1 MSGTGTPLP
10 PLDPRRYS
18 SAGARRDYFRCVLVC
33 ASANGAR
40 LRFASRVTRVG
51 WSGSTWPMSKNEPVD
66 ARIRLAIARWPLD
79 APRGSVTTFCAEHQ
93 ISRKTFYV
101 ILARA
106 RTEGSGSCALVI
118 GRRYAGQLA
127 YVIYQIKSVEF
138 FDHQGTFIAQGD
150 WPPPGIT
157 YIGTS
162 SLATKEATPM
172 S

>member
-10 PLDPRRYS
+10 PLDPQRYS
-18 SAGARRDYFRCVLVC
+18 SAARRDHVRCVLVVAPRTEPVC
-33 ASANGAR
+33 ALLAGVT
-40 LRFASRVTRVG
+40 ASGLERVCLADA
-51 WSGSTWPMSKNEPVD
+51 KNEPVD

-79 APRGSVTTFCAEHQ
+79 APRWSVTTFCAEHQ

>member
-1 MSGTGTPLP
+1 MPPRTEPGRASLP
-10 PLDPRRYS
+10 GRLDP
-18 SAGARRDYFRCVLVC
+18 
-33 ASANGAR
+33 
-40 LRFASRVTRVG
+40 FASGLERVDLADVEERTF
-51 WSGSTWPMSKNEPVD
+51 D
-66 ARIRLAIARWPLD
+66 ARIRLAIARRRLD
-79 APRGSVTTFCAEHQ
+79 ATRVLVTTFCAEHQ

-101 ILARA
+101 IFARA

-138 FDHQGTFIAQGD
+138 FDHQGTFIAQGY